1 MEHGMEYIGM
11 LRLVTCLSVVR
22 SERLSH
28 IWALEFSQFNNALE
42 VVRCF

>member
-11 LRLVTCLSVVR
+11 LRLVTCLSVVS

-28 IWALEFSQFNNALE
+28 IWASEFSQFNNALE
-42 VVRCF
+42 VLWCF